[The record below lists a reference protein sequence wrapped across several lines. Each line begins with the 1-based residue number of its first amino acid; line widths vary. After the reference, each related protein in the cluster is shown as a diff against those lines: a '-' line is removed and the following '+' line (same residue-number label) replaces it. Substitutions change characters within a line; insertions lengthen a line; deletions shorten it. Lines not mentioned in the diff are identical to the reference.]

1 MMILVDLPLILDEAT
16 EALEKAGHEV
26 VQTDLPMNGA
36 GRLHRSNHKLC
47 FPHEHLPR
55 HMKPLW

>member
-1 MMILVDLPLILDEAT
+1 LACLCGVRPLRIGAISTDHFFTPCKAVARALLEAT

-36 GRLHRSNHKLC
+36 SKS
-47 FPHEHLPR
+47 
-55 HMKPLW
+55 